1 MSKPQPET
9 ALKQAQKVAKRLG
22 RNGHTDASK
31 RTTLLENGKKPL
43 PKSNNPRT
51 IGPVPDLER
60 HLPSDWWRSLF
71 NSVYLKTDGD
81 VVENDNNTV
90 QEVELLVRAAALE
103 KADRVLDLC
112 CGQGRHSLELARK
125 GFGNVTGVDR
135 SRYLIRL
142 ARKRAKQ
149 SGLAV
154 TFQEGDARKFRLP
167 ESTFDCVV
175 LMGNSFGYFDREE
188 DDTLVLEAVK
198 RVLRSAGTIAMDLTD
213 GDWLRR
219 NFERR
224 SWEWIDQNH
233 FVCRERSL
241 TEDGTRLVS
250 REVVVHAERGVIVDQ
265 FYAERLYSREMIGE
279 LLDRVGF
286 TAIRDHGSVST
297 ESDRNQDLGMM
308 AQRLFL
314 TAQAPRKAIPTSKK
328 GPIFPQ
334 VTVLM
339 GDPTLP
345 DPVKRNGVFNPEDM
359 ETINRMKE
367 ALAELP
373 GYEFRYVD
381 NHTALISE
389 LRGSAPQFVMNL
401 CDEGYK
407 NDAFLELHVPALLEM
422 HGVPYTGAGPTC
434 LGLCYNKSHVRAIA
448 RSLDVPV
455 PLETYF
461 NPDDQSANLPS
472 VFPALVKPN
481 YGDSSIGI
489 TQDAVVG
496 SPQELISYL
505 KRLREMLPGCPV
517 LIQEFLTGPEYS
529 VGVVGNPGLN
539 YTILPPLQVD
549 YSRLAEGL
557 PRILGYE
564 SKWLPDS
571 PYWTDIKHHEARI
584 DEETR
589 RKLFDYSNI
598 LFERLGCRDYARF
611 DFRTDAEGEIKLL
624 EVNPNPGWCWDGKLN
639 YMASFAQLRYSDL
652 LRMILEAGQERVAVQ
667 LSRRGG

>member
-1 MSKPQPET
+1 MKE
-9 ALKQAQKVAKRLG
+9 AAKLTKRPG
-22 RNGHTDASK
+22 KNGHAEDVETR
-31 RTTLLENGKKPL
+31 RTILVENGQLVSSSTNGGTATAAARKAP
-43 PKSNNPRT
+43 PKSSAPRT

-81 VVENDNNTV
+81 VVENYNNTV
-90 QEVELLVRAAALE
+90 QEVDLVVRATDLQ
-103 KADRVLDLC
+103 KTDRVLDLC
-112 CGQGRHSLELARK
+112 CGQGRHSLELARR
-125 GFGNVTGVDR
+125 GFQAVTGVDR

-149 SGLAV
+149 AGLNAA
-154 TFQEGDARKFRLP
+154 FHEGDARKFRLP
-167 ESTFDCVV
+167 ESSFDCAC

-188 DDTLVLEAVK
+188 DDVVVLEAVK
-198 RVLRSAGTIAMDLTD
+198 RVLRSNGTIALDLTD
-213 GDWLRR
+213 GDWTRK

-265 FYAERLYSREMIGE
+265 FYAERLYSREQIYQ
-279 LLDRVGF
+279 LLERLGF
-286 TAIRDHGSVST
+286 TGIRCHGQVAT

-308 AQRLFL
+308 AQRIFI

-328 GPIFPQ
+328 GPPIPQ
-334 VTVLM
+334 VTVLL
-339 GDPTLP
+339 GDPALP
-345 DPVKRNGVFNPEDM
+345 DTVKRNGVFNPEDF
-359 ETINRMKE
+359 ETIKRLQE

-373 GYEFRYVD
+373 QYEFKYFD
-381 NHTALISE
+381 NHASLLAE
-389 LRGSAPQFVMNL
+389 LRTSPPAFVMNC

-407 NDAFLELHVPALLEM
+407 NDAFLELHVPAVLEM
-422 HGVPYTGAGPTC
+422 FDIPYTGAGPTC

-461 NPDDQSANLPS
+461 NPDDQSATLPS

-481 YGDSSIGI
+481 FGDSSIGI
-489 TQDAVVG
+489 TQQAVVT

-505 KRLREMLPGCPV
+505 ERLRETLPGCPV
-517 LIQEFLTGPEYS
+517 LIQEFLSGSEFS
-529 VGVVGNPGLN
+529 VGVVGNPGMS
-539 YTILPPLQVD
+539 YQILPVLEVD
-549 YSRLAEGL
+549 YSGL
-557 PRILGYE
+557 PAGLPQILGYE
-564 SKWLPDS
+564 SKWLPES
-571 PYWTDIKHHEARI
+571 PYWTHIKHHEARI
-584 DEETR
+584 DEDVR
-589 RKLFDYSNI
+589 RRLFDYSNI

-611 DFRTDAEGEIKLL
+611 DFRTDA
-624 EVNPNPGWCWDGKLN
+624 
-639 YMASFAQLRYSDL
+639 
-652 LRMILEAGQERVAVQ
+652 
-667 LSRRGG
+667 